1 MKIIIRL
8 LKMARKY
15 YPTLF
20 ITIFALLGAAA
31 LNLSTPFLV
40 QRLTG
45 SLTGRQRNSNI
56 YSDLRMHLA
65 VSASAAC
72 RLPFSCNVA
81 GARNR
86 MEFCG
91 GADTESL

>member
-15 YPTLF
+15 YSTLF
-20 ITIFALLGAAA
+20 ITVIALLGAAA

-45 SLTGRQRNSNI
+45 SLTDGSATQTYILTFACILLSAHL
-56 YSDLRMHLA
+56 LRAVCRFGMQCLA
-65 VSASAAC
+65 VS
-72 RLPFSCNVA
+72 
-81 GARNR
+81 
-86 MEFCG
+86 
-91 GADTESL
+91 

>member
-31 LNLSTPFLV
+31 LNLSTPFLI

-45 SLTGRQRNSNI
+45 SLTDGSAIQTYILTFAGILLSA
-56 YSDLRMHLA
+56 YLLRAVCRFLA
-65 VSASAAC
+65 MWLAHVTAWN
-72 RLPFSCNVA
+72 FVGN
-81 GARNR
+81 
-86 MEFCG
+86 
-91 GADTESL
+91 